1 MKFIFGNAL
10 WHLIMQSDMVSW
22 LVLLTLLG
30 MSVACWTI
38 FLYKLA
44 MNRIKQKHI
53 QELKHKLN
61 AAHTVEELILLQREY
76 ARTIPGY
83 FLGSVLTT
91 LKWQLEPNVADAKAA
106 SEGQLQNIQQH
117 MYQVIDD
124 LVHHEE
130 SYISFLSTSAAVAP
144 LLGLFGTVWGLVHA
158 FIGISEKQ
166 AADIAAVAPGI
177 AQALTTTLAGLMVAI
192 PAFVMFNYLNAQVR
206 GFEQKLYA
214 LNDKV
219 NLLIQRF
226 FFVR

>member
-22 LVLLTLLG
+22 FVLLTLFA
-30 MSVACWTI
+30 MSVICWTL

-44 MNRIKQKHI
+44 MNRLKQKHI
-53 QELKHKLN
+53 QELKHKLHN
-61 AAHTVEELILLQREY
+61 THSVEELILLQREY
-76 ARTIPGY
+76 ARTVPGY
-83 FLGSVLTT
+83 FLGSILTT
-91 LKWQLEPNVADAKAA
+91 VKEQLEPNVIEQRAPTEQQFHA
-106 SEGQLQNIQQH
+106 IQQH

-124 LVHHEE
+124 LVHQEE
-130 SYISFLSTSAAVAP
+130 SSLSFLSTSAAIAP
-144 LLGLFGTVWGLVHA
+144 LLGLFGTVWGLIHA

-192 PAFVMFNYLNAQVR
+192 PAFVMFNYLSGQVR
-206 GFEQKLYA
+206 SFEQKLYA
-214 LNDKV
+214 LNDKL
-219 NLLIQRF
+219 NLLVQRI